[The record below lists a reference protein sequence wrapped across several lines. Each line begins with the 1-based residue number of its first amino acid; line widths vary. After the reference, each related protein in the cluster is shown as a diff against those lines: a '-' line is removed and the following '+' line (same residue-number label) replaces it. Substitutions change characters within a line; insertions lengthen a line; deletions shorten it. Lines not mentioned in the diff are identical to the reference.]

1 MILLENAPTYYSAN
15 CHYSLQFTEL
25 KENLDC
31 DVCVIGAG
39 ITGCSTALHL
49 AQRGYKVIVLEAG
62 KIANGG
68 SGRSGGQILAG
79 YSADLETLEN
89 LVGKENTK
97 QLWQFS
103 IEAVNLCRELIEKYT
118 IRCDLQQGAV
128 ALARKTA
135 QAHYLQQQ
143 YETFTQHYQGWKVA
157 LWDKTQVQTWIHSP
171 LYIQA
176 LYHSE
181 AFHLNPLNYT
191 LGLAHAAQQLGA
203 QFFEDSTALQL
214 SQTAQNTLIS
224 TQKGQIRCRFAVLAN
239 DFHAA
244 KLLPAIRG
252 KVLPLYSYQ
261 LATES
266 LTTAQANVLM
276 ESPHCAYD
284 LNFSLNYFRLGAD
297 NSLIFGGAESY
308 RATLP
313 ARTAG
318 NALQRR
324 LTEVFPQLGKIDAVK
339 IKYLWGGMIP
349 ISLNRAPHF
358 GREENLYYA
367 QGFSGHGLALAT
379 LAGKIM
385 AESID
390 GTASRF
396 DVFTQIPHRRFVGG
410 YWQQALLAI
419 ALNYYRLRDWL

>member
-1 MILLENAPTYYSAN
+1 MISLEHAPTYYFAN
-15 CHYSLQFTEL
+15 CHYPLQFPEL
-25 KENLDC
+25 TQGLDC

-79 YSADLETLEN
+79 YSANLETLES
-89 LVGKENTK
+89 LVGKENTR

-103 IEAVNLCRELIEKYT
+103 IEAVKLCRELIEKYA
-118 IRCDLQQGAV
+118 IHCDLQHGAV
-128 ALARKTA
+128 ALARKTS
-135 QAHYLQQQ
+135 QVHYLQQQ
-143 YETFTQHYQGWKVA
+143 YETFTHHYRGWKVE
-157 LWDKTQVQTWIHSP
+157 LWDKTQVQAWIHSP
-171 LYIQA
+171 LYTQA
-176 LYHSE
+176 LYHPD

-191 LGLAHAAQQLGA
+191 LGLAQAAQQLGA
-203 QFFEDSTALQL
+203 QFFENSAALQL
-214 SQTAQNTLIS
+214 TQTAQNTVVS
-224 TQKGQIRCRFAVLAN
+224 TEKGQVRCRFAVLAN
-239 DFHAA
+239 DFYAA
-244 KLLPAIRG
+244 KLLPAMRG

-261 LATES
+261 LATEP
-266 LTTAQANVLM
+266 LNTAQANTLM

-284 LNFSLNYFRLGAD
+284 LNFSLNYFRLSAD

-308 RATLP
+308 RATLA

-324 LTEVFPQLGKIDAVK
+324 LNEVFPQLDKINAVK

-358 GREENLYYA
+358 GRVDKVYYA

-390 GTASRF
+390 GTASHF
-396 DVFTQIPHRRFVGG
+396 DVFAKIPHRRFVGG
-410 YWQQALLAI
+410 YWQQALLAV